1 MQDGSLVRLYDDSSG
16 KKKWLQ
22 LVLPPD
28 LQRETMQKIH
38 SGVISRH
45 LGEQKMLE
53 QLKERFYWPS
63 MSEDVKHWCRTCPV
77 CVTKKS
83 PTQSSK
89 APMQTIPAGY
99 PMQVIAID
107 ITGPLPESEAG
118 NKYILVVGDY
128 FTKWMEAYANPDQE
142 ARTVAVKL
150 VDEFTVDLHHL
161 SSYTLTSYTLT
172 KESNLNRSSS
182 KRFVIYSRF
191 PSLEQL
197 LTFCSAMDWSNGS
210 TVH

>member
-1 MQDGSLVRLYDDSSG
+1 MQDGTLVHLYDDSSG

-28 LQRETMQKIH
+28 LQREAMQEIH
-38 SGVISRH
+38 LGVISGH

-77 CVTKKS
+77 CATKKS
-83 PTQSSK
+83 PTQSSR

-128 FTKWMEAYANPDQE
+128 FTKWMEAYAIPDQE
-142 ARTVAVKL
+142 ALTVAVKL
-150 VDEFTVDLHHL
+150 VDGFTVDLHHL
-161 SSYTLTSYTLT
+161 SSYTLT

-197 LTFCSAMDWSNGS
+197 LTNRSAMDWSNGS